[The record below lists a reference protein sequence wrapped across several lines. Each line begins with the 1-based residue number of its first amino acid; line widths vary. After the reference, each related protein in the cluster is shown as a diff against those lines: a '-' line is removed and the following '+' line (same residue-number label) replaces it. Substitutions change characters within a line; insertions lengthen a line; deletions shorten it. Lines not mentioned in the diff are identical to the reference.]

1 MRGIYAFYKDGREV
15 GRKEMDDRLAR
26 RLKGVRRIADAP
38 PKAEPIPPLWRRVA
52 SYLLAVWSLWTKGPV
67 AKSMQAARLEVCRGC
82 EHRQQIE
89 GRGEFCKRC
98 GCGTSSRAELT
109 VKTAMPAA
117 KCPLGKW
124 DL

>member
-1 MRGIYAFYKDGREV
+1 MRGLYEIVRDGKV
-15 GRKEMDDRLAR
+15 QGRREMDDRLAR
-26 RLKGVRRIADAP
+26 RLKGVRRVADAP
-38 PKAEPIPPLWRRVA
+38 PKPEPIPPLWRRVV
-52 SYLLAVWSLWTKGPV
+52 SYLLAVWSLYTKGPV
-67 AKSMQAARLEVCRGC
+67 ARSMQAARLLVCRSC
-82 EHRQQIE
+82 EHHQQIE

-124 DL
+124 DR